1 MTDVT
6 IKALASEIQTSVDRL
21 IQQFADAGIRKSAD
35 DSVTSQEK
43 QTLLTHLNR
52 EHGSAPDK
60 LTLQRKTR
68 STLNIPGTGGKSK
81 SVQIEVRKKR
91 TFVKRDP
98 QEAERLAAEE
108 QAQREAEEQAR
119 REAEEAAKREA
130 QLKAEREAAEQA
142 KREVAD
148 KAKRE
153 AAEKDK
159 VSNQHTDEMTKTAQA
174 EKIRREN
181 EAAEL
186 KRKSEEEARRKLE
199 EEARRVAEEARRM
212 AEENEKNWSETSD
225 SPEDSSDYH
234 VTTSQHARQAED
246 DNDREV
252 EGGRGRSRSSKAA
265 RPAKKGNK
273 HAESKADREEARAAV
288 RGGKGGK
295 HRKGSALQQGFQ
307 KPAQAVNR
315 DVVIGETITVG
326 ELANKMAVKGSQ
338 VIKAMM
344 KLGAMATINQ
354 VIDQETAQL
363 VAEEMGHKVILRREN
378 ELEEAVMSDRD
389 TGAAAEPRAPVVTI
403 MGHVDH
409 GKTSLLDYIRST
421 KVASGEAGGITQHIG
436 AYHVETDNGMITF
449 LDTPGHAAFTS
460 MRARGAQ
467 ATDIVVL
474 VVAADDGVMPQT
486 IEAIQH
492 AKAAQVPVVVA
503 VNKIDKPE
511 ADPDRVKNEL
521 SQYGILPEEW
531 GGESQFVHVSAK
543 AGTGIDDLLD
553 AILLQAEVLELKAV
567 RNGMASGA
575 VIESFLDKGR
585 GPVATVLVREGT
597 LHKGDIVLCGFEYG
611 RVRAMR
617 DELGREVLEAGPSI
631 PVEILGLSGV
641 PAAGDEVT
649 VVRDE
654 KKAREVALYRQG
666 KFREVKLARQQK
678 SKLEN
683 MFANMTEGEVHEVNI
698 VLKADVQGSVEAISD
713 SLLKLST
720 DEVKVKIIGSGVGGI
735 TETDATLAAASNAI
749 LVGFNVRADASA
761 RKVIEAESL
770 DLRYYSV
777 IYNLI
782 DEVKAAMSGMLSPE
796 LKQQIIGLAEVRD
809 VFKSPKFG
817 AIAGCMVTEGT
828 IKRHNPI
835 RVLRDNVVIYEG
847 ELESLRRFKDDVNE
861 VRNGMECGIGV
872 KNYNDVI
879 ILKRGFWPLFC
890 LYSGELIMAKEFG
903 RPQRVAQEMQKEIA
917 IILQREIK
925 DPRLG
930 MMTTVSGVEM
940 SRDLAYAK
948 VYVTF
953 LNDKDEAAVKAG
965 IKALQEASGFIRSL
979 LGKAMRLRIVPE
991 LTFFYDN
998 SLVEGMR
1005 MSNLVTSV
1013 VKHDDERRVNPD
1025 DSKED

>member
-6 IKALASEIQTSVDRL
+6 VKSLAAEIQTPVDRL
-21 IQQFADAGIRKSAD
+21 VQQFADAGIPKSENDAV
-35 DSVTSQEK
+35 SQQEK
-43 QTLLTHLNR
+43 ETLLSHLNR
-52 EHGSAPDK
+52 EHGQTSSGK

-91 TFVKRDP
+91 TYVKGDA
-98 QEAERLAAEE
+98 EAEQ
-108 QAQREAEEQAR
+108 QAQAEAEAEAQRVAEEQAR
-119 REAEEAAKREA
+119 REAEEQARLEAELKAQREA
-130 QLKAEREAAEQA
+130 EDKARREA
-142 KREVAD
+142 AD

-159 VSNQHTDEMTKTAQA
+159 VTNQPTDEVTKATQSDKA
-174 EKIRREN
+174 RREA

-186 KRKSEEEARRKLE
+186 KRKAEEEARRKLE
-199 EEARRVAEEARRM
+199 ESARRVAEEARRL
-212 AEENEKNWSETSD
+212 AEEKGAEWDK
-225 SPEDSSDYH
+225 PEEEDKGDYH
-234 VTTSQHARQAED
+234 VTTSTHARQAED
-246 DNDREV
+246 ENDRQV
-252 EGGRGRSRSSKAA
+252 EAGRARARTTAKAT

-273 HAESKADREEARAAV
+273 HSEAKTDREEARAQV

-295 HRKGSALQQGFQ
+295 HRKPSALQQGFN

-315 DVVIGETITVG
+315 DVIIGETITVA
-326 ELANKMAVKGSQ
+326 ELANKMAVKGSL

-344 KLGAMATINQ
+344 KMGAMATINQ

-378 ELEEAVMSDRD
+378 ELEEAVMDDRD
-389 TGAAAEPRAPVVTI
+389 TDAAQESRAPVVTI

-436 AYHVETDNGMITF
+436 AYHVETENGMVTF
-449 LDTPGHAAFTS
+449 LDTPGHAAFTA

-467 ATDIVVL
+467 ATDIVIL

-486 IEAIQH
+486 VEAIQH
-492 AKAAQVPVVVA
+492 AKAAGVPVVVA
-503 VNKIDKPE
+503 VNKCDKPE

-521 SQYGILPEEW
+521 TQYGIIPEEW
-531 GGESQFVHVSAK
+531 GGENMFVNVSAK
-543 AGTGIDDLLD
+543 AGTGIDDLLN
-553 AILLQAEVLELKAV
+553 AILLQAEVLELTAI
-567 RNGMASGA
+567 REGMASGV

-597 LHKGDIVLCGFEYG
+597 LNKGDIVLCGFEYG

-617 DELGREVLEAGPSI
+617 DELGREVQEAGPSI

-641 PAAGDEVT
+641 PAAGDEAT

-683 MFANMTEGEVHEVNI
+683 MFANMTEGEVSELNI
-698 VLKADVQGSVEAISD
+698 VLKSDVQGSVEAISD

-749 LVGFNVRADASA
+749 ILGFNVRADASA
-761 RKVIEAESL
+761 RRVIDSENV

-782 DEVKAAMSGMLSPE
+782 DEVKAAMSGMLAPE
-796 LKQQIIGLAEVRD
+796 FKQQIIGLAEVRD

-817 AIAGCMVTEGT
+817 AIAGCMVTEGN

-872 KNYNDVI
+872 KNYNDVRVGDMIEVFEI
-879 ILKRGFWPLFC
+879 I
-890 LYSGELIMAKEFG
+890 
-903 RPQRVAQEMQKEIA
+903 
-917 IILQREIK
+917 EIK
-925 DPRLG
+925 R
-930 MMTTVSGVEM
+930 TI
-940 SRDLAYAK
+940 A
-948 VYVTF
+948 
-953 LNDKDEAAVKAG
+953 
-965 IKALQEASGFIRSL
+965 
-979 LGKAMRLRIVPE
+979 
-991 LTFFYDN
+991 
-998 SLVEGMR
+998 
-1005 MSNLVTSV
+1005 
-1013 VKHDDERRVNPD
+1013 
-1025 DSKED
+1025 